1 MGLFYTYREE
11 DERRKRERDVLFYFF
26 IHIKYRR
33 WDLVKKK
40 KSNMKTVKKKNIYIR
55 SS

>member
-1 MGLFYTYREE
+1 MKE
-11 DERRKRERDVLFYFF
+11 KKKDVLFYFF

-40 KSNMKTVKKKNIYIR
+40 SNKKIKKMKKKNIYIR